1 MADGAEV
8 PGRAAVP
15 AVLAE
20 DLEAEAPAVLAEVPE
35 DLEAEAPEA
44 GAAVPDRSVLP
55 DNEAALRERHRF
67 LTGWNLRFRDITIF
81 SICPG

>member
-1 MADGAEV
+1 MADGAVV
-8 PGRAAVP
+8 PGPAVVP
-15 AVLAE
+15 AVLEE

-35 DLEAEAPEA
+35 DLEAAAPEA

-55 DNEAALRERHRF
+55 DNEAVLRERHRF
-67 LTGWNLRFRDITIF
+67 LTGWNLCFGDIAIF